1 MHYRTT
7 LKINFKPLSQKTCRT
22 STQYKKY
29 HPAMALFL
37 MLVLSLFFT
46 GCSSVSSLVGGRH
59 KHDYAQNFERIQS
72 YNFHPVSNILKNNS
86 DFQFIS
92 NSGVLLSIENGMVTK
107 KLRKERNIEPEIWVN
122 YYFSGE
128 NNVSVGDLNDLFQ
141 YNLGLAWD
149 DKYGTGQ
156 GIANNN
162 YQFSKR
168 TLIID
173 FVTSKNNR
181 LIWRGSTLTSIKA
194 GDSAQSK
201 REALKNAVKII
212 LAPFP
217 PENNFSSL
225 KTPVF
230 DE

>member
-1 MHYRTT
+1 
-7 LKINFKPLSQKTCRT
+7 
-22 STQYKKY
+22 
-29 HPAMALFL
+29 MALFL
-37 MLVLSLFFT
+37 MLVFSLFFT
-46 GCSSVSSLVGGRH
+46 GCSSVSALVGGRH

-72 YNFHPVSNILKNNS
+72 YNFHPVSNALKNNS

-92 NSGVLLSIENGMVTK
+92 NSGVLLSIENAMAAK

-122 YYFSGE
+122 YYFTGE
-128 NNVSVGDLNDLFQ
+128 HTISVGELNELFN

-156 GIANNN
+156 GIANSH
-162 YQFSKR
+162 YQFSKD

-173 FVTSKNNR
+173 FVSREGNR
-181 LIWRGSTLTSIKA
+181 LIWRGSAPTSIA
-194 GDSAQSK
+194 MGDSLQSK
-201 REALKNAVKII
+201 QEALKEAVKVI